1 MSDIFISYARED
13 RGRAEQLARVFER
26 QGWTVWWD
34 RELLAGHVFS
44 KEIAEALAGAKA
56 VIVLWS
62 QSSVASN
69 WVKDEAQDGAV
80 RDALIPVLID
90 KIGLPLGFRQYQAAD
105 LSEWD
110 GSTATE
116 ELNDLLRGVAY
127 LIKKPVIKKPVTD
140 APPPD
145 VKKKRRPT
153 ALYLAAGAVL
163 CLALAFAA
171 YKLLRPRG
179 GEGGGGVNNNNSQAA
194 TDPKP
199 CSDAARD
206 RASDKTI
213 EGMQLLD
220 PDFKDEM
227 AVIKFKE
234 AIAACGQYA
243 DAYFYRGQSY
253 VRLGDTETAL
263 EDFKKALSLSL
274 DRNNERQARKFI
286 AELEGGRAVPDP
298 QNTNAVAQ
306 GNTNTNTAVSNTAP
320 NNNNNKPPVNNNRPP
335 VNNSANANGSQ
346 TNSGPPDSGPTRIQV
361 ADIFASDK
369 TKRIAAT
376 TRLIIEKKQD
386 AAAVKQAVAS
396 ALANPENKSGVI
408 NTLVYL
414 ENVDPSVLKQNRALI
429 EKLFEAVKDNGPQT
443 VEHIKEVQG
452 RLGG

>member
-13 RGRAEQLARVFER
+13 RGRAEQLARVFEQ

-34 RELLAGHVFS
+34 RELFAGHVFS

-69 WVKDEAQDGAV
+69 WVKDEAQDGAT
-80 RDALIPVLID
+80 RGALIPVLID
-90 KIGLPLGFRQYQAAD
+90 QISLPLGFRQYQAAD

-127 LIKKPVIKKPVTD
+127 LIKKPVTD
-140 APPPD
+140 APTGA
-145 VKKKRRPT
+145 VKKRRRPMT
-153 ALYLAAGAVL
+153 LYLAGGAVL

-171 YKLLRPRG
+171 YKLLTP
-179 GEGGGGVNNNNSQAA
+179 EGGGSNNNTTQAV
-194 TDPKP
+194 TDPTP

-234 AIAACGQYA
+234 AIAACAQYA

-253 VRLGDTETAL
+253 VRLGDSETAL
-263 EDFKKALSLSL
+263 EDFKTALELSL

-286 AELEGGRAVPDP
+286 AELEGGRGVADP
-298 QNTNAVAQ
+298 RNTNAVAQ
-306 GNTNTNTAVSNTAP
+306 GNTTANTAGANTAP
-320 NNNNNKPPVNNNRPP
+320 NNNRPAANNSRPP
-335 VNNSANANGSQ
+335 ANNSRPPANNSANANGSQ
-346 TNSGPPDSGPTRIQV
+346 NNSSPPDPGPTRVQV
-361 ADIFASDK
+361 ADIFAADK
-369 TKRIAAT
+369 TKRINAT
-376 TRLIIEKKQD
+376 TRLIIEKKRD
-386 AAAVKQAVAS
+386 AASVKQAVAS

-414 ENVDPSVLKQNRALI
+414 ENVDPSVLKPYKAEI
-429 EKLFEAVKDNGPQT
+429 EKLFKAAKDNGPQT
-443 VEHIKEVQG
+443 VEHIKKVQA

>member
-13 RGRAEQLARVFER
+13 RGRAEQLARVFEQ

-34 RELLAGHVFS
+34 RELFAGHVFS
-44 KEIAEALAGAKA
+44 KEIAGALTGAKA

-69 WVKDEAQDGAV
+69 WVKDEAQDGAT

-90 KIGLPLGFRQYQAAD
+90 KVSLPLGFRQYQAAD

-110 GSTATE
+110 GATATE

-127 LIKKPVIKKPVTD
+127 LIKKP
-140 APPPD
+140 AAD
-145 VKKKRRPT
+145 VPTVAVNKGRRPT

-171 YKLLRPRG
+171 YKLLVSRRG
-179 GEGGGGVNNNNSQAA
+179 DGGGNNNNSQAV

-206 RASDKTI
+206 RASDNTI

-234 AIAACGQYA
+234 AIAACAQYA

-253 VRLGDTETAL
+253 VRLGDPETAL

-286 AELEGGRAVPDP
+286 AELEGGRGVPDSR
-298 QNTNAVAQ
+298 NTNAVAQ
-306 GNTNTNTAVSNTAP
+306 GNTTANTAGSNTAP
-320 NNNNNKPPVNNNRPP
+320 NNNSRPP
-335 VNNSANANGSQ
+335 VNNSTNANGSQ
-346 TNSGPPDSGPTRIQV
+346 NNSGPPDSGPTRIQV

-369 TKRIAAT
+369 SKRIAAT
-376 TRLIIEKKQD
+376 TRLIIEKKRD

-396 ALANPENKSGVI
+396 ARANPENKSGVI

-414 ENVDPSVLKQNRALI
+414 ENVDPSVLKQNRAEI
-429 EKLFEAVKDNGPQT
+429 EKLFEAAKDNGPQT
-443 VEHIKEVQG
+443 VEHIKKVQE
-452 RLGG
+452 RFGG